1 MSNVITI
8 TRQFGSMRRHIG
20 MQVAE
25 IMGYKYLDRDI
36 LEDTA
41 KKMDIS
47 LERLLLLEDKD
58 IKGYHRMAY
67 PFGFGDGVMQRKMF
81 QCKVI
86 W

>member
-8 TRQFGSMRRHIG
+8 TRQFGSMGRHIG

-41 KKMDIS
+41 KKMDVTVRTLQHYDREGLLS
-47 LERLLLLEDKD
+47 PSATSEGGRRLYTNK
-58 IKGYHRMAY
+58 AS
-67 PFGFGDGVMQRKMF
+67 F
-81 QCKVI
+81 
-86 W
+86 

>member
-8 TRQFGSMRRHIG
+8 TRQFGSMGRHIG

-58 IKGYHRMAY
+58 IIKDTTAWHIRLGS
-67 PFGFGDGVMQRKMF
+67 VTE
-81 QCKVI
+81 
-86 W
+86 